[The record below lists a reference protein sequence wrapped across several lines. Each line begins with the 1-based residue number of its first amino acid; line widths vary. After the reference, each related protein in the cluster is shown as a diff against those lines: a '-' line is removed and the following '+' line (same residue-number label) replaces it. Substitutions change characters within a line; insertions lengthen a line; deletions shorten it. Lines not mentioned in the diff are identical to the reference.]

1 MKRCATT
8 LGALILFAAAV
19 WSQQAVPVP
28 PPKAPSTPASPE
40 FLKAADEVLEEVSKL
55 ISLPVKSPLKKTVRT
70 REEIREFILR
80 EVHEER
86 DAAKWYADQRALES
100 FGLIPHGFDLQKF
113 VVELLTEQV
122 AGLYDPKNK
131 EFYIADWI
139 PMFEQRMVMSHELV
153 HALQDQHFDIER
165 WSEAARPNDDAE
177 LARHSVL
184 EGAAI
189 VGMLEFMLSAQKLSV
204 RDLPD
209 IEQFIRAT
217 MVGEA
222 DKDSQ
227 LGKAPAY
234 IRDSLLFPYLAGTAF
249 SQRLL
254 RNGGSWEKFHEVFAK
269 PPVSTHQILHPDLYL
284 SGEVLQSVDMA
295 AAIQAVPAGWKKLDE
310 NTLGEYGVHALLKQF
325 LGEDRAQRISPS
337 WAGDTYVI
345 FEQQKSQEP
354 LLLFRVRL
362 GADSD
367 AARFF
372 GAYSE
377 ALELK
382 HAQHADLFRRP
393 NFFSFETPDGGV
405 FLTCHAEECLS
416 VEGSTRELFDR
427 ITRALGWPE
436 APRPASTK
444 PAEKIAVVP
453 PHALS
458 AARALTAAP

>member
-1 MKRCATT
+1 MV
-8 LGALILFAAAV
+8 LFAAAV
-19 WSQQAVPVP
+19 WSQQAAPAP
-28 PPKAPSTPASPE
+28 PAKAPSTPASPE

-55 ISLPVKSPLKKTVRT
+55 ISLPVKSPLKKSVRT

-86 DAAKWYADQRALES
+86 EAAKWYADQRALET
-100 FGLIPHGFDLQKF
+100 FGLIPRGFDLQQF
-113 VVELLTEQV
+113 VVDLLTEQV

-139 PMFEQRMVMSHELV
+139 PLFEQRMVMSHELV
-153 HALQDQHFDIER
+153 HALQDQHFDIEK
-165 WSEAARPNDDAE
+165 WAEAARPNDDAE

-189 VGMLEFMLSAQKLSV
+189 VGMLDYMLRAQKLSV

-209 IEQFIRAT
+209 IEQFIRAQ
-217 MVGEA
+217 MMGEA
-222 DKDSQ
+222 EKDSQ

-234 IRDSLLFPYLAGTAF
+234 IRDSLMFPYLAGTAF

-269 PPVSTHQILHPDLYL
+269 PPVSTHQILHPDVYL
-284 SGEVLQSVDMA
+284 NGEVLPAVSMA
-295 AAIQAVPAGWKKLDE
+295 SAIKAVPAGWKKLDE
-310 NTLGEYGVHALLKQF
+310 NTLGEFGVHALLKQF
-325 LGEDRAQRISPS
+325 LGEERAQRIAPS

-345 FEQQKSQEP
+345 FEQEKSKQP

-362 GADSD
+362 GADTD

-382 HAQHADLFRRP
+382 HAKHANLFRRP
-393 NFFSFETPDGGV
+393 NFFSFDTPQGGV
-405 FLTCHAEECLS
+405 FLTCHAEECLA
-416 VEGSTRELFDR
+416 VEGATRELFDR
-427 ITRALGWPE
+427 ITRSLGWPD
-436 APRPASTK
+436 APRPAATK

-453 PHALS
+453 LPSLS
-458 AARALTAAP
+458 IEQASIVAP